1 VPLAAAKRQVS
12 LQTLGQD
19 LSRNDA
25 DHRRGW
31 AGCRNRECSC
41 GHGAQPHRVA
51 DRRCWQDTIVER
63 LLGNRSAASQH
74 HMHRAGCQIVEQ
86 QNVGEI
92 TGRHE
97 AAIAAKLYRA
107 ANRDADAHTVLA
119 PAVEGFPPTQQFPEL
134 TEARTLLATLSR

>member
-31 AGCRNRECSC
+31 AGRRNREGSC
-41 GHGAQPHRVA
+41 GHSAQPHRIVSG
-51 DRRCWQDTIVER
+51 RRWQNSIGER
-63 LLGNRSAASQH
+63 LLRNRQAASQH
-74 HMHRAGCQIVEQ
+74 QMHRAGCQIVEQ
-86 QNVGEI
+86 QDVGEI
-92 TGRHE
+92 ARRYE
-97 AAIAAKLYRA
+97 AAIAQSKAAR